1 MKISPNLHAF
11 LWTSP
16 SANNCN
22 TYLLRSAAKR
32 ILVDPGHAAHFDHVR
47 LGLQELGMSMDDI
60 DLVICTHAHPD
71 HLEAV
76 TLFQDPQSLFTLH
89 PAEWRLVEEMAAYL
103 RSTMNFDP
111 DQLAPDF
118 FLKEG
123 ELKIGDITLNIYHTP
138 GHSPGSISVHWPAE
152 GALFTGDVIFNNG
165 LGRTDL
171 PGGNGEQLKDSIRKL
186 SAIDAQWL
194 LSGHGE
200 PVSGPDA
207 VKANFEQVEQMWFPY
222 I

>member
-1 MKISPNLHAF
+1 MELTPHLHAF

-22 TYLLRSAAKR
+22 TYLLRSPEKT
-32 ILVDPGHAAHFDHVR
+32 ILIDPGHAAHFNHVR
-47 LGLQELGMSMDDI
+47 EGLQQLGMSIDDI

-76 TLFQDPQSLFTLH
+76 TLFKDKQAPFTLH
-89 PAEWRLVEEMAAYL
+89 TAEWRLVQDMAAYL
-103 RSTMNFDP
+103 KSAMNFDP
-111 DQLAPDF
+111 DQFAPDF

-123 ELKIGDITLNIYHTP
+123 ELKIGDIELNVFHTP
-138 GHSPGSISVHWPAE
+138 GHSPGSITLHWPAAA
-152 GALFTGDVIFNNG
+152 ALFTGDVIFNNG

-171 PGGNGEQLKDSIRKL
+171 PGGNGRQLKESIRRL
-186 SAIDAQWL
+186 ARIDARWL
-194 LSGHGE
+194 LPGHGE
-200 PVSGPDA
+200 PLSGADA
-207 VKANFEQVEQMWFPY
+207 VKTNFEQVEQMWFAY

>member
-1 MKISPNLHAF
+1 MQLTPNLHAF
-11 LWTSP
+11 LWRSP

-22 TYLLRSAAKR
+22 TYLLLSADKK
-32 ILVDPGHAAHFDHVR
+32 IMVDPGHAAHFDHVTQ
-47 LGLQELGMSMDDI
+47 GLQQLDMSINDI

-71 HLEAV
+71 HLEGI
-76 TLFQDPQSLFTLH
+76 TLFKDTRALLALH
-89 PAEWRLVEEMAAYL
+89 AEEWRLVEDMAAYL
-103 RSTMNFDP
+103 KSAMNFDP
-111 DQLAPDF
+111 DRFSPDF

-123 ELKIGDITLNIYHTP
+123 ELEVGDIVLNVYHTP
-138 GHSPGSISVHWPAE
+138 GHSPGSIALQWPAE

-171 PGGNGEQLKDSIRKL
+171 PGGNGEQLKESIRKL
-186 SAIDAQWL
+186 SRVDAAWL

-200 PVSGPDA
+200 PVSGAEA

>member
-1 MKISPNLHAF
+1 MELTPNLHAF

-22 TYLLRSAAKR
+22 TYLLRSAEKR

-47 LGLQELGMSMDDI
+47 LGLQELGLSTDDI
-60 DLVICTHAHPD
+60 DLIICTHAHPD
-71 HLEAV
+71 HLEGV
-76 TLFQDPQSLFTLH
+76 TLFQDPQALFTLH
-89 PAEWRLVEEMAAYL
+89 TAEWRLVEDMAAYL
-103 RSTMNFDP
+103 KSTMNFDP
-111 DQLAPDF
+111 DQFSPDF

-123 ELKIGDITLNIYHTP
+123 ELKFGDIALNVFHTP
-138 GHSPGSISVHWPAE
+138 GHSPGSITLHWPAE

-171 PGGNGEQLKDSIRKL
+171 PGGNGGQLKESIRKL

-200 PVSGPDA
+200 PVTGVDT
-207 VKANFEQVEQMWFPY
+207 VRANFEQVEQMWFPY

>member
-1 MKISPNLHAF
+1 MQISSNLHAF

-22 TYLLRSAAKR
+22 TYLLRSAEKS

-47 LGLQELGMSMDDI
+47 LGLQELGISTDDI

-71 HLEAV
+71 HMEGV
-76 TLFQDPQSLFTLH
+76 TLFQDAQALFTLH
-89 PAEWRLVEEMAAYL
+89 AAEWRLVQDMAAYL
-103 RSTMNFDP
+103 KSTMNFDP

-123 ELKIGDITLNIYHTP
+123 ELKIGDIALNVYHTP
-138 GHSPGSISVHWPAE
+138 GHSPGSISLHWPAE

-171 PGGNGEQLKDSIRKL
+171 PGGNGGQLKESIRKL

-200 PVSGPDA
+200 PVTGADA
-207 VKANFEQVEQMWFPY
+207 VSTNFEQVERMWFPY
-222 I
+222 L

>member
-1 MKISPNLHAF
+1 MSNFQRLSPC
-11 LWTSP
+11 
-16 SANNCN
+16 ANNCN
-22 TYLLRSAAKR
+22 TYLLRSAEKR

-47 LGLQELGMSMDDI
+47 LGLQELGLSTDDFALI
-60 DLVICTHAHPD
+60 ICAHAHPD
-71 HLEAV
+71 HLEGV
-76 TLFQDPQSLFTLH
+76 TLFRDPQALFTLH
-89 PAEWRLVEEMAAYL
+89 TAEWRLVEDMAAYL
-103 RSTMNFDP
+103 KSTMNFDP
-111 DQLAPDF
+111 DQFSPDF

-123 ELKIGDITLNIYHTP
+123 ELKFGDIALNVFHTP
-138 GHSPGSISVHWPAE
+138 GHSPGSITLHWPAE

-171 PGGNGEQLKDSIRKL
+171 PGGNGGQLKESIRKL

-200 PVSGPDA
+200 PVTGVDT
-207 VKANFEQVEQMWFPY
+207 VRANFEQVEQMWFPY